1 MKMKKSLGVAYF
13 AFCLILF
20 GTVESQAYLD
30 PSTSTYVIQI
40 VAGGL
45 IAAGTAVGIF
55 FHKFKKT
62 VTGKKDKQPAID
74 TGDRKAME
82 EGKTLTAEDILAM
95 AEEKKDGQAG
105 GTL

>member
-1 MKMKKSLGVAYF
+1 MKKGLGVVYF
-13 AFCLILF
+13 AVSLILL

-62 VTGKKDKQPAID
+62 VIGKKDKQPVKDI
-74 TGDRKAME
+74 GDRKAME

-95 AEEKKDGQAG
+95 AEEKKEK
-105 GTL
+105 